1 MLHKNY
7 IVVDGHSDLTIDIYR
22 RRKRGERSVFVKYYL
37 EEYRQGNV
45 RIIFLTVGGD
55 DPISNATP
63 YNPLRGTLE
72 NIQYIYDEVSE
83 TDGLLKL
90 ILSKKDLNEVLQSEE
105 YRIGLI
111 LNLEGLR
118 PIEDSLELFKILYKL
133 GVRAFSLTWNYRNFI
148 ADGCSEERTRSK
160 LTQLGLEILEIAQKL
175 GMIID
180 VSHLSES
187 SFWDVIEN
195 VKTPLIASHSNSKAV
210 YNHVRNLSD
219 EQIQAIAERKGVIG
233 ICFFPGLIDKTD
245 PNIER
250 LLDHIDHIA
259 EVAGVDHVGIGP
271 DYIYYAEDLI
281 LPSLKISGI
290 DYGESF
296 KYPEEIDRPSKLLN
310 LIFYLEKRGYSDD
323 EIRKILGL
331 NFIRVLRQI
340 LRE

>member
-1 MLHKNY
+1 MLHRSY
-7 IVVDGHSDLTIDIYR
+7 IVVEGHSDLTIDIYR
-22 RRKRGERSVFVKYYL
+22 RRKRGERGVFVRHYS
-37 EEYRQGNV
+37 EEYRQGGV
-45 RIIFLTVGGD
+45 RIVFLTVGGD
-55 DPISNATP
+55 APISNATP

-83 TDGLLKL
+83 SYGLLKL
-90 ILSKKDLNEVLQSEE
+90 ILSKEDLNEVLQSEE

-118 PIEDSLELFKILYKL
+118 PVEDSPELFKILYKL
-133 GVRAFSLTWNYRNFI
+133 GVRAFSLTWNYRNFV
-148 ADGCSEERTRSK
+148 ADGCGEERTRGR
-160 LTQLGLEILEIAQKL
+160 LTQLGLEILETAQKL
-175 GMIID
+175 GMVID

-195 VKTPLIASHSNSKAV
+195 VKTALIASHSNSKAV

-219 EQIQAIAERKGVIG
+219 EQIRAIAERGGVIG
-233 ICFFPGLIDKTD
+233 VCFFPGLIDRTN

-281 LPSLKISGI
+281 LPLLKVSGV

-296 KYPEEIDRPSKLLN
+296 KYPEEIDRPSKLPN
-310 LIFYLEKRGYSDD
+310 LIFYLERRGYSDD

-331 NFIRVLRQI
+331 NFIRVLRQV
-340 LRE
+340 LR